1 MWGLELLG
9 MGIRGVTELAGV
21 KVVRLGIWVL
31 LVSLLWV
38 GVRVRLV
45 CVGGML
51 GVVLV
56 LVLVVLGREIGLI
69 GVRLILGMFRVL
81 GKSLRGL
88 EMLGLSVL
96 WGRRWR
102 GRGSNLCLGS

>member
-1 MWGLELLG
+1 

-31 LVSLLWV
+31 LVSLLGV

-45 CVGGML
+45 IVGGML

-88 EMLGLSVL
+88 EMLGLSML
-96 WGRRWR
+96 WGWRWR
-102 GRGSNLCLGS
+102 GRGNNLCLGS